1 MCALTIFEP
10 GLYHFFECYNCGF
23 IISVD
28 QGKTILLKY
37 EKSKFKLFFFLKI

>member
-1 MCALTIFEP
+1 MFFYRKIMCALTIFEA

-37 EKSKFKLFFFLKI
+37 